1 MKYISPAMP
10 PYRLEHE
17 IGTYLAC
24 ITKCDHSFPRIN
36 QAGLCRVEGYL
47 ACCEALS
54 VLDNREMLPKIKSPT
69 LVIAGRHDMSTT
81 VAAGEYIRSQIP
93 GASMTILD
101 AAHISNV
108 EQPHAFT
115 DAVVGF
121 LTQR

>member
-1 MKYISPAMP
+1 VIAGWLTADFREPRAC
-10 PYRLEHE
+10 RHRQHE
-17 IGTYLAC
+17 SDDAG
-24 ITKCDHSFPRIN
+24 HPR
-36 QAGLCRVEGYL
+36 RGYL

-54 VLDNREMLPKIKSPT
+54 TLDQRGAGRAADQEPT

-81 VAAGEYIRSQIP
+81 VAAGELIRSNIP

-101 AAHISNV
+101 AAHISKV